1 VAAARR
7 YLRPEERE
15 LNLPAE
21 IYSTEAV
28 RRIDRRAIDGAGID
42 GYTLMNR
49 AAGAALEAARA
60 AFPAARRW
68 QVVCG
73 GGNNGGDGYVLA
85 RLAAAKGIEAAVT
98 ALVSPER
105 LRGDAATAHRDFVA
119 AGGDVREWSGQLDP
133 AATLVVDA
141 VLGSGLERNVE
152 GRFAEAVAAINAHP
166 APTLALDIPSG
177 ISGDTGAVLGTA
189 VRADLTVTFVG
200 LKQGLF
206 LGQGPDFTGDLVYA
220 GLDIPADCRAAEAP
234 ALRRIDEAALRRL
247 LPPRRRS
254 AHKGDFGHL
263 LIVGG
268 GPGMAGAARLAAEAA
283 LRCGAGKVSVA
294 SAPASCGVVVG
305 GCPEAMCHGVE
316 RPADLAPL
324 IERATVLAVGPGLG
338 TGDWSRALFEAAL
351 AAKRPVLVDA
361 DGLNL
366 LATEPARRDDWILT
380 PHPGEAGRLLG
391 CSAAAV
397 QSDRLAAVNELR
409 RRYGGVAVLKG
420 AGSLV
425 SWQDGPEWICTA
437 GNPGM
442 AAPGMGDVL
451 TGVIGALLAQGLT
464 LEQAAAAGVEL
475 HARAGDAAAG
485 SAPRGLFASDLMPA
499 LRVCVNL

>member
-1 VAAARR
+1 MQ
-7 YLRPEERE
+7 
-15 LNLPAE
+15 LPAE
-21 IYSTEAV
+21 IYATDAV
-28 RRIDRRAIDGAGID
+28 RRIDRRAIDQAGID

-49 AAGAALEAARA
+49 AAGAALDAAHA
-60 AFPAARRW
+60 AFPRARRW

-85 RLAAAKGIEAAVT
+85 RLAAAAGIDADVA
-98 ALVSPER
+98 ALVPPDR

-119 AGGDVREWSGQLDP
+119 AGGTVRAWGGALDID
-133 AATLVVDA
+133 AALIVDA
-141 VLGSGLERNVE
+141 ILGSGLQRDVE
-152 GRFAEAVAAINAHP
+152 GAFAGAVAAINAHP
-166 APTLALDIPSG
+166 GPVLALDVPSG
-177 ISGDTGAVLGTA
+177 ISADTGAVLGTA

-200 LKQGLF
+200 LKRGLF
-206 LGQGPDFTGDLVYA
+206 LGRGPDFTGRLVYA
-220 GLDIPADCRAAEAP
+220 GLDIPAACRAAEEP
-234 ALRRIDEAALRRL
+234 ALRRIDDGALGSL
-247 LPPRRRS
+247 LPPRPRT

-294 SAPASCGVVVG
+294 AAPASCAVVVG
-305 GCPEAMCHGVE
+305 GCPEAMCHGIE
-316 RPADLAPL
+316 RSEDLAPL
-324 IERATVLAVGPGLG
+324 IDGATVLAVGPGLG
-338 TGDWSRALFEAAL
+338 TGAWSQALFEAAL
-351 AAKRPVLVDA
+351 AAKRPLVVDA

-366 LATEPARRDDWILT
+366 LAARPVRRDDWILT

-391 CSAAAV
+391 RSAAAV
-397 QSDRLAAVNELR
+397 QADRVAAVNELR
-409 RRYGGVAVLKG
+409 SRYGGVAVLKG

-425 SWQDGPEWICTA
+425 SSHDGPDRICTA

-464 LEQAAAAGVEL
+464 AEQAATAGVEL

-485 SAPRGLFASDLMPA
+485 AAPRGLLASDLMPA
-499 LRVCVNL
+499 LRARVNP